1 MFKPSYM
8 KSGLRIA
15 FLTSFDPLNKK
26 VMSGVSYYFLKILRE
41 QFEVVDIIGPAKTR
55 NLLKGN
61 LNRVLRIIF
70 KRKRYNLDHSFL
82 MSFLYKFEFE
92 HKLKGKQYDFIFALR
107 ASTEI
112 ALINSKIPVVYY
124 SDATFKLLYNYYD
137 WFSGFLKLSVAE
149 GNKIEQLALRNSS
162 VCLFAS
168 EWAIK
173 SAVEQYGCD
182 PEATYLLP
190 FPPNVDHIPEIELTD
205 KSRTTGICNLL
216 FLGVEWERKGGQ
228 IALNTYYELKNR
240 GIKCR
245 LTICGCIPP
254 EPIEDE
260 GINVI
265 PYLNKNLEAEYMQF
279 EQMMLNSHFLI
290 LPTRAEC
297 YGIVFAE
304 ASSYAVP
311 SLATQTGGIGSVIKD
326 GINGFRLPLEANGA
340 DYADVIE
347 TQFSDYT
354 EKYLPLSRS
363 SRKYFDEHIS
373 AEAIGKKMVQI
384 LENTLSKKQ

>member
-1 MFKPSYM
+1 
-8 KSGLRIA
+8 
-15 FLTSFDPLNKK
+15 
-26 VMSGVSYYFLKILRE
+26 MSGVSYYFLRILRE
-41 QFEVVDIIGPAKTR
+41 QFEEVDIIGPAKTR

-61 LNRVLRIIF
+61 LKGVLHILFR
-70 KRKRYNLDHSFL
+70 RKKYNLDHSFL
-82 MSFLYKFEFE
+82 MSLLYKFEFE
-92 HKLKGKQYDFIFALR
+92 HKLKGKRYDFIFALR

-137 WFSGFLKLSVAE
+137 WFSGFMKLSEAE
-149 GNKIEQLALRNSS
+149 GNKIEQLALRKSS

-168 EWAIK
+168 ELARN

-182 PEATYLLP
+182 PEATFLLP
-190 FPPNVDHIPEIELTD
+190 FPPNVERTPEIEFTD
-205 KSRTTGICNLL
+205 KSLKSGICNLL

-228 IALNTYYELKNR
+228 IALDAYYSLKSR
-240 GIKCR
+240 GIKCS

-254 EPIEDE
+254 ESFEDE
-260 GINVI
+260 DINII
-265 PYLNKNLEAEYMQF
+265 PYLNKNLEAEYKQF
-279 EQMMLNSHFLI
+279 EKMMLSSHFLI

-326 GINGFRLPLEANGA
+326 GINGFRLPLEAIGA

-347 TQFSDYT
+347 THFSDYS